1 MYKLSSLF
9 LLAVTPAF
17 APAYAAGDDPPLETI
32 VVTAS
37 RIPLP
42 IEQAG
47 SSVTVIDRDQI
58 DRRQAVF
65 VTDLLQDVPGVA
77 ISRSGGI
84 GSQTQVRVRGAEANQ
99 VLVMIDGVRANDPA
113 GNDEFPF
120 QDLTTWDVERIE
132 VVRGPQSALWG
143 SDAIAGVVNVI
154 TRPTTDGLKAQA
166 WGQGGSFGTIAG
178 GAQFSDT
185 IAGVGYAAGLARL
198 TSDGTNSSRSGGEE
212 DGYANTTANLR
223 LAGRPLENL
232 ELGATARYTDAH
244 KDYDAVDF
252 ATGLP
257 GDSGDYSDTAFG
269 YYQVRGALALVDD
282 RWTQSL
288 RGSLVTS
295 DARFA
300 NPFGSTGSTA
310 TDTYGVHYQTTYRPT
325 EGGAVLGTSALTL
338 AVDREWQDYRQR
350 GPVYDY
356 GPGAVYDPNQD
367 QSMDTTSVAAE
378 ANMNPWRGTYVSLS
392 GRYDDSD
399 AFNSVFTYRGTVS
412 WTASSAGTTLHA
424 SYGTGQKAPTFT
436 ERYGFYPG
444 QFVGNPNLE
453 PEQSRGWELGLLQP
467 FGGDRYSVGIT
478 YFDEDLTDE
487 IDGFAFDPAS
497 GLYTARNLPGTS
509 QRYGVEATASA
520 RIIDTLTMTAAYT
533 YTHSTQPDASTGRDV
548 PEIRRPENVAS
559 LNADWTVL
567 AGRAGLN
574 LNVAYTGSQT
584 DTFYEVAPPYGT
596 QTVRLD
602 AYTLVTLAVRYDVTR
617 NLRVYARG
625 ENLLDEDYEDV
636 YGYATPGVG
645 VMAGLQVSY

>member
-1 MYKLSSLF
+1 MSISF
-9 LLAVTPAF
+9 MLAV
-17 APAYAAGDDPPLETI
+17 APVFVPVHAADDGAPLETI

-42 IEQAG
+42 LAQAG
-47 SSVTVIDRDQI
+47 SSVTVIDREQI

-65 VTDLLQDVPGVA
+65 VTDLLQEVPGVA

-84 GSQTQVRVRGAEANQ
+84 GSQAQVRVRGAEANQ
-99 VLVMIDGVRANDPA
+99 VLVMVDGVRANDPA

-120 QDLTTWDVERIE
+120 QDLATWDVDRVE

-154 TRPTTDGLKAQA
+154 TRPTSDRLQAQA
-166 WGQGGSFGTIAG
+166 WAEGGSFGTIAG
-178 GAQFSDT
+178 GAQVSD
-185 IAGVGYAAGLARL
+185 AAGGVGYSVGLARL
-198 TSDGTNSSRSGGEE
+198 ASDGTNNSRTGGER
-212 DGYANTTANLR
+212 DGYGNTTASLR
-223 LAGRPLENL
+223 LSARPTDDL

-257 GDSGDYSDTAFG
+257 ADSSDHSDTAFG
-269 YYQVRGALALVDD
+269 YYQVRGTLGLLDD

-295 DARFA
+295 DAHNA
-300 NPFGSTGSTA
+300 NALGGTGATS
-310 TDTYGVHYQTTYRPT
+310 TDTWGVHYQTTYRPADGT
-325 EGGAVLGTSALTL
+325 AVAGATALTL
-338 AVDREWQDYRQR
+338 AVDREWQEFHQR

-378 ANMNPWRGTYVSLS
+378 VNLSPWRQTYVSL
-392 GRYDDSD
+392 GARYDDSD
-399 AFNSVFTYRGTVS
+399 AYRSVLTYRGTVS
-412 WTASSAGTTLHA
+412 WTAESTRTALHA

-436 ERYGFYPG
+436 ERYGYYPG
-444 QFVGNPNLE
+444 QFVGNPDLD
-453 PEQSRGWELGLLQP
+453 PEQSRGWEIGLLQP
-467 FGGDRYSVGIT
+467 LHGDRYSVGVT

-487 IDGFAFDPAS
+487 IDGFVYDPAS

-509 QRYGVEATASA
+509 QRHGVEATASA
-520 RIIDTLTMTAAYT
+520 RLADALTVTAAYT
-533 YTHSTQPDASTGRDV
+533 YTHSTQPDAATGKDV

-559 LNADWTVL
+559 LNADWSFL

-574 LNVAYTGSQT
+574 LNVAYNGSQT
-584 DTFYEVAPPYGT
+584 DTFYEVTPPYGT
-596 QTVRLD
+596 RTVRLD
-602 AYTLVTLAVRYDVTR
+602 AYTLVSLAVRYDVSR
-617 NLRVYARG
+617 SVRLYARG
-625 ENLLDEDYEDV
+625 ENLLDEDYENV
-636 YGYATPGVG
+636 YGYATPGIG